1 MEYADGGALKNYLKE
16 NFDKLAW
23 GDKYNLAFQLSC
35 AVLCLHNEGIVHR
48 DLHSG
53 NVLIHQ
59 GVIKLADFGLS
70 KRIEATTNQSK
81 TFGVIP
87 YVDPK
92 IFCRRRN
99 DNTSP
104 QFKLN
109 EKSDVYSVGV
119 LMWEMSSGRP
129 PFYIKNEEYDLSLAI
144 EILGGLRETII
155 PGTPEDYVK
164 IYTGCWDNEPD
175 NRPSMNQVVDKLNAI
190 VSKTN
195 IKENNQMQNYES
207 NNFEAVSNV
216 NNLLGENSQIIR
228 FDQMNYQKNSELI
241 HHFDQMKTTWLIEPY
256 QIHFYIDRNFM
267 NVLEKIAKREEYKR
281 KLHFW
286 NANDVTLDY

>member
-23 GDKYNLAFQLSC
+23 GDKYNVAFQLSC

-59 GVIKLADFGLS
+59 
-70 KRIEATTNQSK
+70 
-81 TFGVIP
+81 VIP

-92 IFCRRRN
+92 FFCRQIN
-99 DNTSP
+99 DNKSP

-119 LMWEMSSGRP
+119 LIWEISSGRP
-129 PFYIKNEEYDLSLAI
+129 PFYINDEEYDVSLAI
-144 EILGGLRETII
+144 EILGGLRERTI
-155 PGTPEDYVK
+155 PDTPDDYVN

-175 NRPSMNQVVDKLNAI
+175 NHPSMNQVVDKLNAI
-190 VSKTN
+190 VSKMNITEN
-195 IKENNQMQNYES
+195 IKMNNNES
-207 NNFEAVSNV
+207 NNFEAVSKL
-216 NNLLGENSQIIR
+216 NNSLGENSQIIR
-228 FDQMNYQKNSELI
+228 FGQINYQKNNNVSN
-241 HHFDQMKTTWLIEPY
+241 
-256 QIHFYIDRNFM
+256 NF
-267 NVLEKIAKREEYKR
+267 E
-281 KLHFW
+281 F
-286 NANDVTLDY
+286 

>member
-1 MEYADGGALKNYLKE
+1 MEYADGGALKNYLKD

-35 AVLCLHNEGIVHR
+35 AVSCLHNEGIVHR

-53 NVLIHQ
+53 NILIHQ

-92 IFCRRRN
+92 IFSRRRN

-119 LMWEMSSGRP
+119 LMWEISSGRP
-129 PFYIKNEEYDLSLAI
+129 PFYIKDEEYDISLAI
-144 EILGGLRETII
+144 EIL
-155 PGTPEDYVK
+155 
-164 IYTGCWDNEPD
+164 GCWDNEPD
-175 NRPSMNQVVDKLNAI
+175 NRPSINQVFDKLN
-190 VSKTN
+190 VKMN
-195 IKENNQMQNYES
+195 ITENNQMNNYES
-207 NNFEAVSNV
+207 NVSN
-216 NNLLGENSQIIR
+216 
-228 FDQMNYQKNSELI
+228 
-241 HHFDQMKTTWLIEPY
+241 
-256 QIHFYIDRNFM
+256 
-267 NVLEKIAKREEYKR
+267 
-281 KLHFW
+281 
-286 NANDVTLDY
+286 

>member
-1 MEYADGGALKNYLKE
+1 MEYADCGALKNYLKE
-16 NFDKLAW
+16 NFDKLSW

-99 DNTSP
+99 DNTP
-104 QFKLN
+104 QQFKLN

-119 LMWEMSSGRP
+119 LMWEISSGRP
-129 PFYIKNEEYDLSLAI
+129 PFYIKDEEYDLSLAI
-144 EILGGLRETII
+144 EILGGLRETTI
-155 PGTPEDYVK
+155 PGIPEDYVN

-190 VSKTN
+190 ISN
-195 IKENNQMQNYES
+195 IKENNQMNNYES
-207 NNFEAVSNV
+207 NNFEAVSNL
-216 NNLLGENSQIIR
+216 NNSLGENSQI
-228 FDQMNYQKNSELI
+228 
-241 HHFDQMKTTWLIEPY
+241 
-256 QIHFYIDRNFM
+256 
-267 NVLEKIAKREEYKR
+267 
-281 KLHFW
+281 
-286 NANDVTLDY
+286 